1 MCQVD
6 LTHLTW
12 NWECSKVGD
21 LILSVGESLSSF
33 PSLKFDICFTSL
45 EDHGAWRTM
54 KLYPGSSYTWVWC
67 DSCVGWSFYLFLGF
81 ICRTGFFCRWVRCLT
96 VLRPK
101 EDPTNHPKSVHR
113 HLSLHPTAG
122 LLGSLPS
129 WTPFTVSKCVG
140 RRAIRR
146 PICPA
151 SFSDARHPKK
161 IRYWRIV
168 GFINFG

>member
-1 MCQVD
+1 MENAQKLVI
-6 LTHLTW
+6 LFFQLENLFPLSRPW
-12 NWECSKVGD
+12 NSIYVSHPW
-21 LILSVGESLSSF
+21 
-33 PSLKFDICFTSL
+33 
-45 EDHGAWRTM
+45 DHGAWRTM

-67 DSCVGWSFYLFLGF
+67 DSCVGWAFYLFLGF